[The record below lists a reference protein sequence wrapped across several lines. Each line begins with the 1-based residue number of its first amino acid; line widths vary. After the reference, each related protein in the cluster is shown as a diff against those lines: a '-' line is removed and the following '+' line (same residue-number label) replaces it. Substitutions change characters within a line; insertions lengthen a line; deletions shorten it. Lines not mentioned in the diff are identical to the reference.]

1 MKSLILAIAT
11 VLSFS
16 ACSFTGK
23 QPSNISAHISD
34 MEVTTKV
41 KTTLQSDNELKPF
54 NIAVVTTKGD
64 VRLTG
69 TVESQAQK
77 DRATQIARSMDGAH
91 TLHDELMIKES

>member
-11 VLSFS
+11 VLSIS

-23 QPSNISAHISD
+23 QPNNVSAHISD

>member
-1 MKSLILAIAT
+1 MKSLILAIAA

-16 ACSFTGK
+16 ACSFTAK
-23 QPSNISAHISD
+23 QPANISAHISD

-69 TVESQAQK
+69 TVETQAQI

-91 TLHDELMIKES
+91 TLHDELTIKES